1 MDQAT
6 PSTASANTLHCA
18 LELSKKSWLL
28 AIQFPDREQPSLYP
42 IAGGDAE
49 KLMAKLTQARDRWA
63 KTSGAL
69 PMITLCYEVGYDAFW
84 LARFL
89 KARGV
94 ECLVIDPGSLQ
105 VSRRGRRVKTDRVD
119 VKTLLRTLIAWCRGE
134 RHVWSLV
141 RIPSIDEEDL
151 RRSHRER
158 SRLVR
163 ERTAHINRIKG
174 LLFAQG
180 IRDINVKSRYKT
192 LAVDEL
198 VTGDGHRLPPRLAGE
213 IAREI
218 RRLATVQEQ
227 IAEIERERDA
237 APTTCEA
244 TERKRDLLSQ
254 LKSIGP
260 AISAFLSREVY
271 YRQFANQRQVG
282 SFLGLTPSPYDSGE
296 EERCQGISR
305 AGSGHAR
312 AVMIETAW
320 LWIKHQPK
328 SALSRWFVER
338 TAGQSK
344 RVRKIMIVAVARKLA
359 IALWRYVELGLVPQG
374 AILNPRMKK
383 RGHRLTVPTLL
394 RVGVGRVGC
403 VAAENHRRFGLAN
416 LPLCR

>member
-180 IRDINVKSRYKT
+180 IRDIKVKSRYKT

-218 RRLATVQEQ
+218 RRLATVQAQ

-244 TERKRDLLSQ
+244 TEGKRDLLSQ

-328 SALSRWFVER
+328 SALTRWFVER

-374 AILNPRMKK
+374 AIINSPMTRKA
-383 RGHRLTVPTLL
+383 RS
-394 RVGVGRVGC
+394 
-403 VAAENHRRFGLAN
+403 
-416 LPLCR
+416 

>member
-1 MDQAT
+1 MDQAAA
-6 PSTASANTLHCA
+6 STVSTNTLHCA

-42 IAGGDAE
+42 IAGGEAE
-49 KLMAKLTQARDRWA
+49 RLMAKLTAARDRWA
-63 KTSGAL
+63 KASGAL
-69 PMITLCYEVGYDAFW
+69 PVITLCYEVGYDAFW

-89 KARGV
+89 KARGI

-134 RHVWSLV
+134 QHVWSLV

-180 IRDINVKSRYKT
+180 IRGINVKSRYKT
-192 LAVDEL
+192 LAVDKL
-198 VTGDGHRLPPRLAGE
+198 VTGDGHRLPPRLASE
-213 IAREI
+213 IDREI
-218 RRLATVQEQ
+218 QRLAMVQEQ
-227 IAEIERERDA
+227 IAEIEHERDTA
-237 APTTCEA
+237 STACEA

-254 LKSIGP
+254 LKSVGP

-312 AVMIETAW
+312 AVMIEAAW

-328 SALSRWFVER
+328 SALTRWFVER

-374 AILNPRMKK
+374 AILNPPITQKAR
-383 RGHRLTVPTLL
+383 
-394 RVGVGRVGC
+394 
-403 VAAENHRRFGLAN
+403 
-416 LPLCR
+416 

>member
-1 MDQAT
+1 MDQAI
-6 PSTASANTLHCA
+6 PSAASANTLNCA
-18 LELSKKSWLL
+18 LELSKNSWLL

-49 KLMAKLTQARDRWA
+49 KLMAKLTAAQDRWA
-63 KTSGAL
+63 KESGAR

-84 LARFL
+84 LARLL

-119 VKTLLRTLIAWCRGE
+119 VKMLLRTLIAWCRGE
-134 RHVWSLV
+134 RHVWSVV

-180 IRDINVKSRYKT
+180 IRDINVKSRKA
-192 LAVDEL
+192 LAIDEL
-198 VTGDGHRLPPRLAGE
+198 VTGDGHRLPPHLASE
-213 IAREI
+213 IKREI
-218 RRLATVQEQ
+218 QRLIMVQEQ

-237 APTTCEA
+237 VPTTCEA
-244 TERKRDLLSQ
+244 TERKRHLLSQ
-254 LKSIGP
+254 LKSVGP

-312 AVMIETAW
+312 AVMIEAAW

-328 SALSRWFVER
+328 SALTRWFVQR

-359 IALWRYVELGLVPQG
+359 IALWRYVELGLVPSG
-374 AILNPRMKK
+374 AILMTRK
-383 RGHRLTVPTLL
+383 
-394 RVGVGRVGC
+394 
-403 VAAENHRRFGLAN
+403 AS
-416 LPLCR
+416 